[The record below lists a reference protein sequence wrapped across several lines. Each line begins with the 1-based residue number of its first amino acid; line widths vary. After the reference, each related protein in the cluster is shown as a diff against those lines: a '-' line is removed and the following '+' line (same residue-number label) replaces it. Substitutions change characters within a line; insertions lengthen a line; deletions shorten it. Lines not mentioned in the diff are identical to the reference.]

1 MQESM
6 KIVTE
11 LLSLMIPVLHS
22 KSSSSGVIAGAC
34 FIEAPTPCSRSF
46 LNTRTRSHRSTL
58 SWPKRWSFLFIK
70 LGALGVLDRT
80 CLHSPARSWLI
91 VLGGYCWPS
100 SGDGGPQLTN
110 AESHLSN
117 TATSGF
123 SSTSEGHFSAPSLLR
138 SSIQLLNTFIAQ

>member
-1 MQESM
+1 M

-22 KSSSSGVIAGAC
+22 KSSSSGVITGAC

-46 LNTRTRSHRSTL
+46 LNTDEIALL

-91 VLGGYCWPS
+91 MLGGYCWPS
-100 SGDGGPQLTN
+100 SRRTSTTN